1 MHNNPGFPTNP
12 EYQQQPYMPS
22 PPPQRPIK
30 KAWFKR
36 TLHMPMWLFIIILV
50 VVAGVGAGIGSSN
63 SSTSASTSNN
73 TTASSAPTATTKP
86 TTPTPTPTP
95 TPPPTWQT
103 THTFTGNG
111 DSKTA
116 TFTVS
121 GNDWKLNWSCN
132 PSSNYIG
139 QYNVI
144 VDVDNSDTTPMDP
157 AAINTIC
164 KSGNTSGGTEEHQ
177 GGTFYLDVQSEDA
190 WTMTIQELK

>member
-1 MHNNPGFPTNP
+1 MHNNPGFPSNP
-12 EYQQQPYMPS
+12 EYQQQPFMPP
-22 PPPQRPIK
+22 PPPQKPVK

-36 TLHMPMWLFIIILV
+36 TLHMPVWLFIIILV
-50 VVAGVGAGIGSSN
+50 VVAGIGAGIGSSN
-63 SSTSASTSNN
+63 SSTSANTSNN
-73 TTASSAPTATTKP
+73 TAASSAPTATTKP
-86 TTPTPTPTP
+86 TTPTPTP

-177 GGTFYLDVQSEDA
+177 GGTFYLDVQSEDT